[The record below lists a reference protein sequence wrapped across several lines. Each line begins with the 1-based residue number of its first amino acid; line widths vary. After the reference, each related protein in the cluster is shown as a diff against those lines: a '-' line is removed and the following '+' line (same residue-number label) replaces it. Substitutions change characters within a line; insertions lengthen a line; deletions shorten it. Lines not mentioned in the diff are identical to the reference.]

1 MKLIL
6 KKAMENLG
14 DVGDIVEVKA
24 GYGRNYLIPQGLAYE
39 ASSANVARLA
49 EERSK
54 AEERSRRGF
63 LEARR
68 RAAQLEGQAFTFHV
82 RAGEEGKLFGS
93 VTSADI
99 AERANQGGL
108 DFELD
113 RRMILLDEP
122 LRALGVFLVAVHLHP
137 EVDVELEV
145 RVERE
150 GG

>member
-24 GYGRNYLIPQGLAYE
+24 GYGRNYLIPHGLAYE

-68 RAAQLEGQAFTFHV
+68 RAAQLEGQAFIFHV

-122 LRALGVFLVAVHLHP
+122 LRALGVFTVAVHLHP